1 MFAPSHPLQMFFG
14 LIVWSA
20 WFVTLYGGM
29 TVACSLIPPDPGTR
43 GLTWINITFL
53 LLGLAIAVFL
63 LYCARRCWKARPT
76 VSDPDSQERQ
86 NNRFIASAATAVY
99 LIGAFA
105 TLAVAMPALMLPP
118 CV

>member
-20 WFVTLYGGM
+20 WFVTLYGGL
-29 TVACSLIPPDPGTR
+29 TVACSLTPPDVEAG
-43 GLTWINITFL
+43 GLTWLNITLL
-53 LLGLAIAVFL
+53 LLGLLISLFL
-63 LYCARRCWKARPT
+63 LYCARRCWKARPEPSAESG
-76 VSDPDSQERQ
+76 VDRDNQ
-86 NNRFIASAATAVY
+86 RFIASAASAVY

-118 CV
+118 CT

>member
-29 TVACSLIPPDPGTR
+29 TVACSLVPPDPADGR
-43 GLTWINITFL
+43 LTWINIAFL
-53 LLGLAIAVFL
+53 VLGLVISAFL
-63 LYCARRCWKARPT
+63 LYCARRCWKARPPA
-76 VSDPDSQERQ
+76 SEQHDQDRDNQ
-86 NNRFIASAATAVY
+86 RFIASAAAAVY